1 MITIKIK
8 EKERLRMKNR
18 NYIKNFKNIEN
29 TKKKR
34 LAYKKANKEALERLK
49 NKCYRDFIAKIKS
62 KKQSDDEILENL
74 ELSYLNAGI

>member
-1 MITIKIK
+1 
-8 EKERLRMKNR
+8 MKNL

-29 TKKKR
+29 IKKKC
-34 LAYKKANKEALERLK
+34 LACKKANKEALERLK
-49 NKCYRDFIAKIKS
+49 NKGYRDFIAKVKS